1 MAESILV
8 TGKKISSMEL
18 VTNVTGNEKI
28 PTGQPDDLA
37 VTPNQIADHT
47 IARGDLASQEDLS
60 QVEVSLGTQIADL
73 ESDVTSADNTI
84 RGLIAA
90 EEAARIAAD
99 SGLQIAIDA
108 ESLSRTDADAGL
120 QSALDAEVSA
130 RITADDLKVDKEGS
144 VSSVAGR
151 VGDVSLVPSDVLVE
165 GFGSQEVV
173 NRYVD
178 KPFLVGAS
186 YGVGERVR
194 LGNGDVVKSTVP
206 SNTVDPNVDM
216 TGWVF
221 IERYITPEQYGAIGD
236 GVVDDTAA
244 LVRMFNEI
252 PSGSVVFGTGVYKCS
267 NVAITKNVTL
277 EGGTYKSVMRTE
289 ISGRYHIPSLI
300 SSGGFDYIVGRNVK
314 FTGEFVGGGGTAVT
328 DNRVGQLFKFTGIRV
343 VYFDNLELSN
353 HASNWN
359 SELDP
364 YGHFAAVI
372 DNCKF
377 VRVKDLLIDNIRIEG
392 FMVSNFDVYEIDG
405 FRQINSDAIWTPLH
419 SYSYS
424 GSRLIA
430 KNIFPKSGAGSTTNL
445 KADNVY
451 FERCRYLGG
460 AGMDLGSEGDPSDVT
475 YAELKDV
482 EFHNCAFTIYTPEIN
497 GAGMKKLIL
506 NNVRNTNVGRGVR
519 VIKCQEVVV
528 NESDLGVVKRPDAT
542 EAQCYNFQIDDFE
555 EIRINDTS
563 LTGGYNCLSIPQ
575 RTAQVYSKKLIQLN
589 NCKVDVNIAT
599 DTYANGKVIK
609 LVNTNTAEADVVS
622 VKRLSI
628 NGGSFSIANGNITG
642 AYVGGGFDYS
652 PVVENV
658 DIFGK
663 CVISYKTM
671 TDARDWVLHRL
682 KNFSITDGVKFIN
695 NGRQTNFLHGVTE
708 SLILEDTDFINDA
721 VAPPSR
727 FFFSP
732 VLGCRKLRING
743 VGCYG
748 ALNSAES
755 VIMAN
760 SSSVSY
766 RADTHHNG
774 NNYGVTTGLA
784 LNGVFAS
791 VSYDPPSIPAN
802 GTTETTVTLM
812 GASVGSPVSVAFS
825 RYDAGIEVSA
835 IVSAAHT
842 VLVKFKNTTGVA
854 IDLPNGV
861 ISIKI

>member
-73 ESDVTSADNTI
+73 ASDVASADNSI

-90 EEAARIAAD
+90 EEAARITAD

-130 RITADDLKVDKEGS
+130 RIAADDLKVDKEGS

-165 GFGSQEVV
+165 GFGSQEEV

-186 YGVGERVR
+186 YGVGDRVR

-206 SNTVDPNVDM
+206 SNTVNPNVDM

-236 GVVDDTAA
+236 GVTDDTAA
-244 LVRMFNEI
+244 LVKMFSEI

-267 NVAITKNVTL
+267 NVAITKNVVL
-277 EGGTYKSVMRTE
+277 EGGTYKSVMKTE
-289 ISGRYHIPSLI
+289 ISGRYHVPSLI

-314 FTGEFVGGGGTAVT
+314 FTGEYTTGSGTAVN
-328 DNRVGQLFKFTGIRV
+328 DNRVGQLLKFTDIRV
-343 VYFDNLELSN
+343 IYFDNLVLSN

-359 SELDP
+359 TELDM
-364 YGHFAAVI
+364 YAHFAAVI

-405 FRQINSDAIWTPLH
+405 FRQINSDSIWTPLH
-419 SYSYS
+419 SYSYT

-430 KNIFPKSGAGSTTNL
+430 KNIWPKSGAGSTTNL
-445 KADNVY
+445 KADSVY
-451 FERCRYLGG
+451 FEKCRYLGG

-482 EFHNCAFTIYTPEIN
+482 EFHDCSFSIYTPEIN

-506 NNVRNTNVGRGVR
+506 DNVRNTNVGKGVR
-519 VIKCQEVVV
+519 IIKCRKVVV
-528 NESDLGVVKRPDAT
+528 NESALDVVKRPSDT
-542 EAQCYNFQIDDFE
+542 ESMCYNFQIDDFE
-555 EIRINDTS
+555 EIRISDTS
-563 LTGGYNCLSIPQ
+563 LTGGYNCIVTPQ
-575 RTAQVYSKKLIQLN
+575 RPTQVFSKELIQLN

-599 DTYANGKVIK
+599 VAYNDGKVIK
-609 LVNTNTAEADVVS
+609 LANTNTAEADVVPI
-622 VKRLSI
+622 KKLRI
-628 NGGSFSIANGNITG
+628 NGGYFSIANGNITG
-642 AYVGGGFDYS
+642 AYVGGGFSYS
-652 PVVENV
+652 PPVENV
-658 DIFGK
+658 EIFGK

-671 TDARDWVLHRL
+671 VGEARDWMLSNL
-682 KNFSITDGVKFIN
+682 KNFSITDGVKFVN
-695 NGRQTNFLHGVTE
+695 NGRQTNFLNGVTE
-708 SLILEDTDFINDA
+708 SLILEDIDIINNA

-727 FFFSP
+727 FFFSQAI
-732 VLGCRKLRING
+732 GCRKLRINE

-748 ALNSAES
+748 ALNSSGS
-755 VIMAN
+755 VILLNN
-760 SSSVSY
+760 SASY
-766 RADTHHNG
+766 RAGIHYNG

-784 LNGVFAS
+784 VNDVVTS

-802 GTTETTVTLM
+802 STVETTVALI
-812 GASVGSPVSVAFS
+812 GASVGDPVSVAFS
-825 RYDAGIEVSA
+825 RYNAGIEVSA
-835 IVSAAHT
+835 IVSAVDT
-842 VLVKFKNTTGVA
+842 VLVKFKNTTGAA
-854 IDLPNGV
+854 IDLPSGV
-861 ISIKI
+861 ITTKL